1 MTERDIKHALD
12 FYHELRKDLK
22 RVEDKLDALNA
33 KRFKA
38 GGSIVRIP
46 ENAEPIDHRITTNLM
61 KLDALTKDRE
71 RYAYYVALGED
82 FIGKCGKYRA
92 LVEDKYIHGFGNNEL
107 EKRHNFGKSEIYR
120 IVDKLITGYVNAA

>member
-12 FYHELRKDLK
+12 YYHELRKDLK

-38 GGSIVRIP
+38 GGSIVKIP
-46 ENAEPIDHRITTNLM
+46 ENAEPVDHRITTNLM
-61 KLDALTKDRE
+61 RLDALTKDRE
-71 RYAYYVALGED
+71 RYAYYVALGDD

-92 LVEDKYIHGFGNNEL
+92 LVEDKYIHGFAIAEL
-107 EKRHNFGKSEIYR
+107 EKRHNWSKKQQQR
-120 IVDKLITGYVNAA
+120 IIDKLITGYVNAS